1 VNLLR
6 IIFVSFLLLL
16 PAFCL
21 TGCATAES
29 DADDIADNAI
39 QGLEGKGHLYNEK
52 VMKGDMGGQFGNDF
66 Q

>member
-1 VNLLR
+1 MNPLR
-6 IIFVSFLLLL
+6 IPLILLVILM
-16 PAFCL
+16 PVFCL

-52 VMKGDMGGQFGNDF
+52 VMKGDMGGQLGNDF

>member
-1 VNLLR
+1 VNPLR
-6 IIFVSFLLLL
+6 ILITALLLVL
-16 PAFCL
+16 PALCL

-29 DADDIADNAI
+29 DADDVADNAI

-52 VMKGDMGGQFGNDF
+52 VMKGDMGGQLGNDF

>member
-6 IIFVSFLLLL
+6 ILLTALLLVL
-16 PAFCL
+16 PALCL
-21 TGCATAES
+21 TGCATAET
-29 DADDIADNAI
+29 DADDVADNAI

-52 VMKGDMGGQFGNDF
+52 VMKGDMGGQLGNDF